1 MMAEERELCDDCGRA
16 DSNGVP
22 CALMF
27 KKGTGIQ
34 SCSGHVKDPVGHERL
49 TAAQNKAD
57 DPIDKSGKRGGGK

>member
-1 MMAEERELCDDCGRA
+1 MAEDKELCDDCGKA

-34 SCSGHVKDPVGHERL
+34 SCSGHVKDPDGHGKL
-49 TAAQNKAD
+49 VAAQTKAEA
-57 DPIDKSGKRGGGK
+57 PAVDKSGKKGGK